1 MHGEREGVI
10 LHDYCVLCDLDTPN
24 QRPAKLPGKL
34 HLRAF
39 TRDFSL
45 LPSVEVTRK
54 KRHSQ
59 IHLFLVVDTF
69 SVTHSE

>member
-24 QRPAKLPGKL
+24 QRLAKLPGKL

-39 TRDFSL
+39 TGDFSL

-54 KRHSQ
+54 KGTARF
-59 IHLFLVVDTF
+59 ILF
-69 SVTHSE
+69 